1 MVHGFSWLSAPYP
14 RRKCS
19 TASTLFAPSPSLPF
33 SSRARG
39 STLSSQRSHGA
50 PFSPQFTTP
59 SGGSYPSRYPS
70 WHPSVCLHGISV
82 LLYVYI
88 RIYIYV
94 CLRCSAERARA
105 RAFVVGLL
113 LLSIG
118 EEIKK
123 EIVSSRCFK
132 LPFITTHKPETR
144 AEKSYARSGHLVP
157 PSSRGGGG

>member
-19 TASTLFAPSPSLPF
+19 TASTLFAPSPSPLERAVAPYRHRDPMERLFPHSSPHLQEDPTLLGARAGTLPC
-33 SSRARG
+33 
-39 STLSSQRSHGA
+39 
-50 PFSPQFTTP
+50 
-59 SGGSYPSRYPS
+59 
-70 WHPSVCLHGISV
+70 VCTAYQCCYMCI
-82 LLYVYI
+82 YVYI
-88 RIYIYV
+88 YIYTCV
-94 CLRCSAERARA
+94 CGARPSA

>member
-1 MVHGFSWLSAPYP
+1 MERLFPHSSPHLREDP
-14 RRKCS
+14 
-19 TASTLFAPSPSLPF
+19 TLLGAE
-33 SSRARG
+33 
-39 STLSSQRSHGA
+39 A
-50 PFSPQFTTP
+50 PFRVFA
-59 SGGSYPSRYPS
+59 R
-70 WHPSVCLHGISV
+70 HISV
-82 LLYVYI
+82 VLYVYTYI
-88 RIYIYV
+88 RV
-94 CLRCSAERARA
+94 FAVFGRARA

-157 PSSRGGGG
+157 PSSRGGGGGG